1 MGRLSMM
8 SSSPRSPGEQN
19 AASWKLSI
27 NLAILVRFCRKYRC
41 LCVMIYELTMLYL
54 IVRNLFLYISFYLL
68 PHYLPLS
75 LLISLSPSH
84 FLSLPL
90 SPSVSTPPPPP
101 LSLSL
106 PLSISLPPYLS
117 LSLSLSPSPSFSPS
131 VSPSP
136 SASPSLPLYLSP
148 PLPLPLP
155 PSLSLSLSPSH
166 SASLSIIP
174 PLSLFI
180 LIQCHYFTTINQ
192 LHARF
197 RQTQIIYVNQ
207 MSLSFSLPDYLPFF
221 FSLSQSLPF
230 TCFSLILIWKILLIY
245 LYR

>member
-75 LLISLSPSH
+75 LLISLSLSLPLSPSH

-90 SPSVSTPPPPP
+90 SPSVSTPLSLSLSPSLSLPIS

-106 PLSISLPPYLS
+106 P
-117 LSLSLSPSPSFSPS
+117 LSPSPSFSPS

-136 SASPSLPLYLSP
+136 SASPSLPLSIS
-148 PLPLPLP
+148 LPLSL
-155 PSLSLSLSPSH
+155 SLSLSLSPSH